1 MATVLS
7 KNSQRREGQAVLME
21 NTISVQNYLF
31 KGTENCKLWYVG
43 SVSGQDGANP
53 KLPLA
58 T

>member
-1 MATVLS
+1 
-7 KNSQRREGQAVLME
+7 ME
-21 NTISVQNYLF
+21 NTISVQNCLF
-31 KGTENCKLWYVG
+31 KGTENCILWYVG